1 MNLATRAASALSL
14 CLVVASASAAAP
26 PACGDLPSDIRDAK
40 RSMSVCITM
49 ANPVVNCGNSGL
61 DVQIFSNNEGRLP
74 KAGRGQVYWEG
85 KIRAA
90 TGAAGQRRL
99 VYLVTDGAQKKIIDA
114 KYYSPD
120 HYATF
125 CSTP

>member
-14 CLVVASASAAAP
+14 CLAAAAASAAAP
-26 PACGDLPSDIRDAK
+26 PACGSLPPDIRDAK
-40 RSMSVCITM
+40 RDMSVCITM
-49 ANPVVNCGNSGL
+49 ANPLADCGRLGL

-99 VYLVTDGAQKKIIDA
+99 VYLVTDGTKKVIEA